1 VAGLIIEN
9 LKSSDDIYLSAH
21 VLLFGIAYL
30 IGGNQQ
36 CQNSILV
43 KLKEDTK
50 NDVFIKIE
58 KLISRLGKKITTRI
72 AEKTSHKDPYE
83 GEFVVMALDEYDY
96 YDDKVNAMKRSVM
109 VEKTSKDEEDE
120 WKI

>member
-1 VAGLIIEN
+1 MFLSGADVAGLIIEN

-30 IGGNQQ
+30 IGGNKT
-36 CQNSILV
+36 CQTSILQQ
-43 KLKEDTK
+43 LKEDTK

-72 AEKTSHKDPYE
+72 AERTSHK
-83 GEFVVMALDEYDY
+83 
-96 YDDKVNAMKRSVM
+96 
-109 VEKTSKDEEDE
+109 
-120 WKI
+120 